1 MSYINIYD
9 VLPKE
14 IVEQIQE
21 YVDGVKVY
29 IPKKAD
35 NHKSWGSNTDTKQLV
50 SSRNHQIR
58 LEHQNGL
65 TVSELAQKK
74 LYRKLYIHDN
84 RLNNTKAPKLLIAY
98 GASSFAKQEGGINIQ
113 P

>member
-29 IPKKAD
+29 IPQKAD

-65 TVSELAQKK
+65 TVSELAQKYFLAEK
-74 LYRKLYIHDN
+74 
-84 RLNNTKAPKLLIAY
+84 T
-98 GASSFAKQEGGINIQ
+98 IQ
-113 P
+113 KIVYSRQSTE

>member
-35 NHKSWGSNTDTKQLV
+35 SRKSWGSN
-50 SSRNHQIR
+50 
-58 LEHQNGL
+58 
-65 TVSELAQKK
+65 
-74 LYRKLYIHDN
+74 
-84 RLNNTKAPKLLIAY
+84 
-98 GASSFAKQEGGINIQ
+98 
-113 P
+113 

>member
-35 NHKSWGSNTDTKQLV
+35 NHKLNNPASV
-50 SSRNHQIR
+50 SMLSGLRKPQIR
-58 LEHQNGL
+58 
-65 TVSELAQKK
+65 
-74 LYRKLYIHDN
+74 
-84 RLNNTKAPKLLIAY
+84 
-98 GASSFAKQEGGINIQ
+98 F
-113 P
+113 

>member
-35 NHKSWGSNTDTKQLV
+35 NRKSWGSNTDTKQLV

-65 TVSELAQKK
+65 TVSELAQKYFLAEK
-74 LYRKLYIHDN
+74 TIQKIVYSRVEVLFWLEKIERLIIHYPSIF
-84 RLNNTKAPKLLIAY
+84 LKIT
-98 GASSFAKQEGGINIQ
+98 
-113 P
+113 

>member
-21 YVDGVKVY
+21 YVEGVKVY
-29 IPKKAD
+29 IPKRAD
-35 NHKSWGSNTDTKQLV
+35 SRKSWGTSTDTKQLIA
-50 SSRNHQIR
+50 SRNQQIR

-65 TVSELAQKK
+65 SVSELAEKHFLAEKTIQKIVY
-74 LYRKLYIHDN
+74 LRQQ
-84 RLNNTKAPKLLIAY
+84 TK
-98 GASSFAKQEGGINIQ
+98 
-113 P
+113 

>member
-21 YVDGVKVY
+21 YVDGVKIY

-35 NHKSWGSNTDTKQLV
+35 SRKSWGSNTDTKRLI
-50 SSRNHQIR
+50 SSRNKQIR

-65 TVSELAQKK
+65 SVPKLAQKYFLAEK
-74 LYRKLYIHDN
+74 
-84 RLNNTKAPKLLIAY
+84 T
-98 GASSFAKQEGGINIQ
+98 IQ
-113 P
+113 KIVYSRQHTE

>member
-14 IVEQIQE
+14 IIEQIQE

-35 NHKSWGSNTDTKQLV
+35 KRKLWGSNTDTKLLV
-50 SSRNHQIR
+50 SLRNQQIR

-65 TVSELAQKK
+65 SVYKLAQKYFLAEK
-74 LYRKLYIHDN
+74 
-84 RLNNTKAPKLLIAY
+84 T
-98 GASSFAKQEGGINIQ
+98 IQ
-113 P
+113 KIVYSRQQTE

>member
-1 MSYINIYD
+1 MEEKTFVEDIDRSLYD
-9 VLPKE
+9 FRNEDKDAYRIEEGLTKE

-35 NHKSWGSNTDTKQLV
+35 SRKSWGSNTDTKQLV
-50 SSRNHQIR
+50 SSRNQQIR

-65 TVSELAQKK
+65 TVSELAQKYFLAEK
-74 LYRKLYIHDN
+74 
-84 RLNNTKAPKLLIAY
+84 T
-98 GASSFAKQEGGINIQ
+98 IQ
-113 P
+113 KIVYSRQSTE

>member
-65 TVSELAQKK
+65 TVSELA
-74 LYRKLYIHDN
+74 HDN

>member
-29 IPKKAD
+29 IP
-35 NHKSWGSNTDTKQLV
+35 NKSWGSNTDTKQLV

-65 TVSELAQKK
+65 TVSELAQKYFLAEK
-74 LYRKLYIHDN
+74 
-84 RLNNTKAPKLLIAY
+84 T
-98 GASSFAKQEGGINIQ
+98 IQ
-113 P
+113 KIVYSRQSTE

>member
-29 IPKKAD
+29 IPKKQIAV
-35 NHKSWGSNTDTKQLV
+35 NHGEPTRTLSNWYLRVTTK
-50 SSRNHQIR
+50 
-58 LEHQNGL
+58 
-65 TVSELAQKK
+65 
-74 LYRKLYIHDN
+74 
-84 RLNNTKAPKLLIAY
+84 
-98 GASSFAKQEGGINIQ
+98 
-113 P
+113 

>member
-35 NHKSWGSNTDTKQLV
+35 NRKSWGSNTDTKQLV

-58 LEHQNGL
+58 LEHQHGL
-65 TVSELAQKK
+65 TVSELAQKYFLAEK
-74 LYRKLYIHDN
+74 
-84 RLNNTKAPKLLIAY
+84 T
-98 GASSFAKQEGGINIQ
+98 IQ
-113 P
+113 KIVYSRQSTE

>member
-21 YVDGVKVY
+21 YVDGV
-29 IPKKAD
+29 

-65 TVSELAQKK
+65 TVSELAQKYFLAEK
-74 LYRKLYIHDN
+74 
-84 RLNNTKAPKLLIAY
+84 T
-98 GASSFAKQEGGINIQ
+98 IQ
-113 P
+113 KIVYSRQSTE

>member
-14 IVEQIQE
+14 IVEQIQN
-21 YVDGVKVY
+21 YVDGVKIY

-35 NHKSWGSNTDTKQLV
+35 SRKSWGTNTDTKELI
-50 SSRNHQIR
+50 SSRNQQIR

-65 TVSELAQKK
+65 SVSKLAQKYFLAEK
-74 LYRKLYIHDN
+74 
-84 RLNNTKAPKLLIAY
+84 T
-98 GASSFAKQEGGINIQ
+98 IQ
-113 P
+113 KIVYSRQQTE

>member
-29 IPKKAD
+29 IPKKPDSRKNGEAILIL
-35 NHKSWGSNTDTKQLV
+35 SNWCHLV
-50 SSRNHQIR
+50 TN
-58 LEHQNGL
+58 
-65 TVSELAQKK
+65 K
-74 LYRKLYIHDN
+74 
-84 RLNNTKAPKLLIAY
+84 
-98 GASSFAKQEGGINIQ
+98 
-113 P
+113 

>member
-29 IPKKAD
+29 IPKKRITI
-35 NHKSWGSNTDTKQLV
+35 NHGEAIRTLSNWCHLVTTK
-50 SSRNHQIR
+50 
-58 LEHQNGL
+58 
-65 TVSELAQKK
+65 
-74 LYRKLYIHDN
+74 
-84 RLNNTKAPKLLIAY
+84 
-98 GASSFAKQEGGINIQ
+98 
-113 P
+113 